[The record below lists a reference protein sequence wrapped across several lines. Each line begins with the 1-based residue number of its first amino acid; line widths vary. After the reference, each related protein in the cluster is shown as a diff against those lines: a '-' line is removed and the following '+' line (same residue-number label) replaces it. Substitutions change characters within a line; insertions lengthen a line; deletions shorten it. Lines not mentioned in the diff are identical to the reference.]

1 MKFSIPRSTLL
12 IGSCLYLLS
21 CSDSA
26 GDSKATVKSAT
37 DSANEIKARYAENLI
52 DLSGNKSINDLLCQG
67 WELGEDLENLP
78 NSSEA
83 EGMLPVRSFYLSTD
97 STYIRNPRNLME
109 YGRWRFDDATKMI
122 VLQERGGSK
131 TEYKLGALAVKEL
144 VVVKKGESNDSKL
157 QFVSSGKRY
166 RNVSDDP
173 FHISNNLW
181 RIAPKNAE
189 SDAAVKQR
197 LKDFIHFHI
206 LFYKDN
212 LAKDEKTISFYG
224 FPTVLKWYA
233 GGIFIIKEND
243 LPNNWI
249 QCFYNKSQ
257 ALKARAMMEEVVG
270 KKYKWPKGNISW
282 VIKNLNVLEQ
292 MYQQL

>member
-1 MKFSIPRSTLL
+1 MSVSISTSTLL
-12 IGSCLYLLS
+12 MGICLYLLS
-21 CSDSA
+21 CSNSA
-26 GDSKATVKSAT
+26 GDSKAIVKSAT
-37 DSANEIKARYAENLI
+37 DSTNEIKAKYADKLL
-52 DLSGNKSINDLLCQG
+52 DLSGNKNLRDLLCQG
-67 WELGEDLENLP
+67 WELDEDLENLP

-83 EGMLPVRSFYLSTD
+83 EGMLPFRSFYLSPD

-122 VLQERGGSK
+122 VLQERGGAK
-131 TEYKLGALAVKEL
+131 TEYKLGGLAAKEL
-144 VVVKKGESNDSKL
+144 VVVKKGESNDTKL
-157 QFVSSGKRY
+157 KFVSSGKRY
-166 RNVSDDP
+166 RNASDDP
-173 FHISNNLW
+173 FHTSNNLW
-181 RIAPKNAE
+181 RVAPKNAE

-233 GGIFIIKEND
+233 GGIFIIKEKD
-243 LPNNWI
+243 VPNNWI

-257 ALKARAMMEEVVG
+257 AQKARAMMEEVVS
-270 KKYKWPKGNISW
+270 KKYRWPKGNISW